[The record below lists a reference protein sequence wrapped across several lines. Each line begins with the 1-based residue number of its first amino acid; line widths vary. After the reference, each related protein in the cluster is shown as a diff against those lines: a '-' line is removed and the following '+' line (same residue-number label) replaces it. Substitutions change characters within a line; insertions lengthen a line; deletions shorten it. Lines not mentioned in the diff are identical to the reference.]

1 MKRYEGLLILHN
13 EIQEEGIKNFV
24 DRATGEI
31 QKAGGTVE
39 TVQKMDR
46 KPFSRVV
53 DMRHTSGYFTN
64 IIFTAKPSELW
75 NLKNTITA
83 DEAVFRVLISE
94 APPEAASVPAA

>member
-13 EIQEEGIKNFV
+13 EIQEDGIKVFI
-24 DRATGEI
+24 DRITAAI

-53 DMRHTSGYFTN
+53 DQRHTSGFYTN
-64 IIFTAKPSELW
+64 LIFTAKPEQVPE
-75 NLKNTITA
+75 LKNQIMG
-83 DEAVFRVLISE
+83 DEAVFRVMISE
-94 APPEAASVPAA
+94 APQESSPAAA